1 MTQKAL
7 LFAAAATFVMAVCV
21 AHPAAA
27 KDRAG
32 ETTRVQP
39 ASYQGGGLFPDTLGV
54 GDEIYRQETVYTK
67 EYGSIEITF
76 DDDTNLTVGPSSEIL
91 IDDYVYSPSS
101 GAGRAA
107 ISLARG
113 AMRVI
118 SGRLPKD
125 AILVATPVANI
136 GVRGTDFTLDTA
148 SFGSV
153 KIWVD
158 EGVVTAAPIQ
168 SQTVFEFAA
177 PAYAVCSATT
187 CEQGAAPPKP
197 VAFPATPDHEPSD
210 DFRDGGGGGH

>member
-1 MTQKAL
+1 MVTRAIFGVV
-7 LFAAAATFVMAVCV
+7 LFTAFGAGAAE
-21 AHPAAA
+21 
-27 KDRAG
+27 RAG

-39 ASYQGGGLFPDTLGV
+39 ASYQGGGFFPDTLRV
-54 GDEIYRQETVYTK
+54 GSEIYQDEKVYT
-67 EYGSIEITF
+67 ERYGSIEILF

-101 GAGRAA
+101 SGGRAA
-107 ISLARG
+107 MTLAKG
-113 AMRVI
+113 VLRVV

-125 AILVATPVANI
+125 AISIATNVANI
-136 GVRGTDFTLDTA
+136 GVRGTDFMLDTN

-158 EGVVTAAPIQ
+158 EGVVSAAPLQ

-187 CEQGAAPPKP
+187 CEQGDAPPKP
-197 VAFPATPDHEPSD
+197 IAFPEVPEDNYLED
-210 DFRDGGGGGH
+210 DRGGDGGGD